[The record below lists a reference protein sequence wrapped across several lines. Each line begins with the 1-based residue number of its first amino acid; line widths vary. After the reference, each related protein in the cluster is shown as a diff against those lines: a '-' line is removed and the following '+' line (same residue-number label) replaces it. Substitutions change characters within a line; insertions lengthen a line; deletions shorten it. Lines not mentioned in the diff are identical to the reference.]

1 MPQAWFSHFY
11 DVGAAANLAVLAPLL
26 VFAAAPEA
34 RRWAATQGG
43 GGVDGALAGL
53 ALLQVHLTRRLAEA
67 NWLARYPPGARMHAV
82 AYAFGL
88 RCAWCG

>member
-1 MPQAWFSHFY
+1 ML
-11 DVGAAANLAVLAPLL
+11 AALLAY
-26 VFAAAPEA
+26 AAAPEA

-43 GGVDGALAGL
+43 GGVDAALAGL

-67 NWLARYPPGARMHAV
+67 NWLARYPPGARMHAI

-88 RCAWCG
+88 RWGPWCW